1 MRREL
6 KNGMHRFTV
15 VHTGDE
21 PGMGGAS
28 HEYYISPKDIEEKGV
43 VGEFGYVTFQK
54 GPIKETKSNGCFIED
69 LIAIC
74 IDRLEGF
81 QSGDFPC
88 RENALAL
95 TKLEEALH
103 WLDHRTSDRQR
114 RGVEGKF
121 KE

>member
-1 MRREL
+1 MRIVSSS
-6 KNGMHRFTV
+6 KYTD
-15 VHTGDE
+15 VHAIDA
-21 PGMGGAS
+21 PGAGGAS
-28 HEYYISPKDIEEKGV
+28 HVYRIDKKDSEIV
-43 VGEFGYVTFQK
+43 AQVMFQK
-54 GPIKETKSNGCFIED
+54 GPIKETVGNGCFIED

-103 WLDHRTSDRQR
+103 WLDHRTNDRKR